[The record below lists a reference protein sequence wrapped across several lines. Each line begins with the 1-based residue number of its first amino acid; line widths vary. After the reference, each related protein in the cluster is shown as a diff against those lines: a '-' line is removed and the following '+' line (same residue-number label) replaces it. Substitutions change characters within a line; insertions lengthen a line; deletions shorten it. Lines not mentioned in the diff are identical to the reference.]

1 MLLQFG
7 DRGDNVKYLQYGLH
21 ILCCSPNGFDGEF
34 GNGTLTAVKKFQSKY
49 GLVSDGIVGD
59 TTWNTLKNEIATL
72 QAQLNKKGCNVG
84 TVDGIAGP
92 ATYNAVI
99 SFQNKNG
106 LTADGQVGTATWDI
120 LFNNVS
126 GGVSY
131 NRILKVTSPLMQGDD
146 VKVVQNK
153 LNSLGYNC
161 GTADGYYGNDTK
173 NAVIKFQSDIGLN
186 ADGEVGPA
194 TWNALFNNSSSG
206 GNAYN
211 RILKVTSPLMQGD
224 DVKAVQNKLNSL
236 EYNCGTAD
244 GYYGNDTK
252 NAVVKFQSNRG
263 LTTDGEVGPATWN
276 ALFSNSSSN
285 GSEYNR
291 ILKVTSPLMQGND
304 IKAVQNKLNSLGY
317 NCGTADG
324 YYGKDTKNAVVKFQS
339 DRGLTTD
346 GEVGPATW
354 NALFSNS
361 SSNGNT
367 GGNIGNIRKIYID
380 AGHGGNDSGA
390 IGYDS
395 DGILHYEKTIA
406 LNISLQQARLFRYL
420 GYEVRLSRNNNNSN
434 PTLSQRTAEA
444 NAWGADLFISN
455 HVNAGGG
462 SGIEV
467 WHSIHGGVGKTCA
480 SAIVEKLCLN
490 KNNEYFNQTNFKSR
504 GIKSRAGTNGDDYY
518 HVIRESNMPAIII
531 EHGFM
536 DNKSDLDK
544 LRAVNG
550 MQHKLARLT
559 VEAISGACAIRD
571 ITNTL
576 NNLMK
581 EFEKKHANN
590 KPQNTIARLADF
602 YFTVRNGSEGDLKNQ
617 GFDDDVYFY
626 DPKLP
631 NLSKSVY
638 KNDCPGN
645 ISYGYLGMAY
655 EFDLE
660 LIQRA
665 AGAAQIMAGTW
676 KPEFGTP
683 DGDFPY
689 GDDPHDQLDI
699 ILGSRIYNNK

>member
-7 DRGDNVKYLQYGLH
+7 DRGDNVRYLQYGLH

-161 GTADGYYGNDTK
+161 GTADGYYGN
-173 NAVIKFQSDIGLN
+173 
-186 ADGEVGPA
+186 
-194 TWNALFNNSSSG
+194 
-206 GNAYN
+206 
-211 RILKVTSPLMQGD
+211 
-224 DVKAVQNKLNSL
+224 
-236 EYNCGTAD
+236 
-244 GYYGNDTK
+244 
-252 NAVVKFQSNRG
+252 
-263 LTTDGEVGPATWN
+263 
-276 ALFSNSSSN
+276 
-285 GSEYNR
+285 
-291 ILKVTSPLMQGND
+291 
-304 IKAVQNKLNSLGY
+304 
-317 NCGTADG
+317 
-324 YYGKDTKNAVVKFQS
+324 DTKNAVVKFQS

>member
-7 DRGDNVKYLQYGLH
+7 DRGDNVRYLQYGLH

-153 LNSLGYNC
+153 LNSLGYNS
-161 GTADGYYGNDTK
+161 GTADGYYGN
-173 NAVIKFQSDIGLN
+173 
-186 ADGEVGPA
+186 
-194 TWNALFNNSSSG
+194 
-206 GNAYN
+206 
-211 RILKVTSPLMQGD
+211 
-224 DVKAVQNKLNSL
+224 
-236 EYNCGTAD
+236 
-244 GYYGNDTK
+244 
-252 NAVVKFQSNRG
+252 
-263 LTTDGEVGPATWN
+263 
-276 ALFSNSSSN
+276 
-285 GSEYNR
+285 
-291 ILKVTSPLMQGND
+291 
-304 IKAVQNKLNSLGY
+304 
-317 NCGTADG
+317 
-324 YYGKDTKNAVVKFQS
+324 DTKNAVVKFQS